1 MIKPAQQSARPSED
15 ERIRT
20 SASRF
25 WRPTDTTGAHPQA
38 RHPTRGDDVL
48 PGNLGLT
55 ARCRTGF
62 RHGRPA
68 RRPGL
73 LRAREH
79 VDVGTAQV
87 GRVAAGERHGRRVTG
102 RLEGRKRFHFVTS
115 STETAAFIAHRVYG
129 SQVPRFVVMVAM
141 LALATA
147 CGHRDASCTADT
159 YGALGPSE
167 PSVIGLSRS
176 DASHQAAAAG
186 LSIRVMCV
194 DGLRQGGNADHQ
206 ERRVNVGID
215 QGKVT
220 TAHRY

>member
-55 ARCRTGF
+55 ARCRIWI
-62 RHGRPA
+62 RHGQPA

-79 VDVGTAQV
+79 PDVGTAQV
-87 GRVAAGERHGRRVTG
+87 GRVDTGERHGRRVTG
-102 RLEGRKRFHFVTS
+102 RLEGRKRFHFVVYVGAQCAPGLRFAG
-115 STETAAFIAHRVYG
+115 AAFCRIDGDAR
-129 SQVPRFVVMVAM
+129 
-141 LALATA
+141 L
-147 CGHRDASCTADT
+147 GHGMWPQGRLVHGGHVGRTGTVRAF
-159 YGALGPSE
+159 
-167 PSVIGLSRS
+167 
-176 DASHQAAAAG
+176 
-186 LSIRVMCV
+186 
-194 DGLRQGGNADHQ
+194 LRRPFA
-206 ERRVNVGID
+206 V
-215 QGKVT
+215 
-220 TAHRY
+220 